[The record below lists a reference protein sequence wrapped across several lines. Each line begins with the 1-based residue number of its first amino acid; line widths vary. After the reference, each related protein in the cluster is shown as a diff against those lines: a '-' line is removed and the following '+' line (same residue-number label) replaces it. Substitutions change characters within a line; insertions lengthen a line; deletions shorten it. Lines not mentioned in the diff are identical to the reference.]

1 MENNNIDY
9 EKEFSEEKFFSKI
22 KKHAKKI
29 GAKIVYY
36 ALILFYALQEPT
48 VPFKAKAAIVSALGY
63 FIVPFDLIP
72 DLAPAGHTDDL
83 GVLMGALTAVV
94 MCITP
99 VVKEKAK
106 QKLKDL
112 FGDSI
117 EEDVE
122 KFENE
127 LVEKYKKKAKKE
139 EE

>member
-29 GAKIVYY
+29 GAKIIYY

-48 VPFKAKAAIVSALGY
+48 VPFKAKATIIAALGY

-72 DLAPAGHTDDL
+72 DFGPAGHVDDL
-83 GVLMGALTAVV
+83 GTIMGALAAVA

-99 VVKEKAK
+99 VVKEKAR

-127 LVEKYKKKAKKE
+127 LVEKYKKKAKE
-139 EE
+139 EEE

>member
-29 GAKIVYY
+29 GAKIIYY
-36 ALILFYALQEPT
+36 ALTLFYTLQEPT
-48 VPFKAKAAIVSALGY
+48 VPFKAKATIIGALGY
-63 FIVPFDLIP
+63 FIVPFDIIP
-72 DLAPAGHTDDL
+72 DIGPAGYVDDL
-83 GVLMGALTAVV
+83 SALMGALAAVA

-106 QKLKDL
+106 QKMKDI
-112 FGDSI
+112 FGDNV
-117 EEDVE
+117 EEDIE

-127 LVEKYKKKAKKE
+127 LIEKYKKKTKNE
-139 EE
+139 DE